1 MIIQFD
7 NKKQFLETMKNNITI
22 KIGHGS
28 EGNVYLSKD
37 GDVIKI
43 MLNSWLPKNYGDYPN
58 IIMDDTMKI
67 DSFIFPKELYIL
79 NGVIVGYKEKFF
91 PNNILTLDA
100 LPELINIDKLV
111 EARKKFIE
119 DSKIITE
126 AGYRLYELPRN
137 IMFDN
142 KKIVAIDTL
151 DYQKKSHVDLEDN
164 IGIIDYAIL
173 VELSELYPNIG
184 VKGNFDEEI
193 GKVYSYNRK
202 HRR

>member
-7 NKKQFLETMKNNITI
+7 NKKQFLEAIKNNITR

-151 DYQKKSHVDLEDN
+151 DYQKKSHVDLKDN

-173 VELSELYPNIG
+173 VELSDLFPNIE